1 MQPRRQ
7 LVVLYSALLM
17 FVIGAG
23 AIGGLVAA
31 TQSEGG
37 RDWIRRQL
45 ERQLVTGM
53 KGHVHIGRMSGSFLT
68 DIQLDSLN
76 ITDPEDSLFLAS
88 GPVRLTY
95 DPRDILDGRII
106 VRSAD
111 IQRPKVIFREENDHR
126 WNFRKVFPLEEEGP
140 PRPRGPRTAF
150 GSLVLFN
157 NVHVHGLHFQLT
169 LPWEPDDSLK
179 GGRRDSAAAY
189 NVGEEQLEIR
199 RVTTKG
205 VPGFQRTWRW
215 TDANATLNRIRFRHP
230 DSTGRQFD
238 IARLD
243 VVEKIP
249 PFDFRNMKG
258 GLYWLGDTIW
268 LNLPH
273 FELPNSV
280 ARAKGTI
287 RWGTGPVQ
295 YDIKIHSDSTAMR
308 DIAWIYE
315 TLPRTGGGKM
325 DLHIKNE
332 PKDPRVMN
340 YAITNMDLRSNGS
353 RLRGN
358 MTYGVGGPVLILKD
372 VNLELLPANFALLET
387 LNGQPFPYPWR
398 GDISGTVRARGG
410 PVNHFVVD
418 RARLTFRDA
427 NVPGA
432 VMRGVGRG
440 ELDILHPGDLKFH
453 AFKVEVAEFDLR
465 TAQFVNPDFP
475 SLRGVVAG
483 SATLDSMWTD
493 LRFRD
498 GELTHRDGDDAAV
511 SRFMGSGRITMAQN
525 IIFDVSAAALPLAV
539 TTVAKSY
546 PSIPFRGDFAG
557 ALRVKGS
564 ANDLSVTADF
574 AGDAGR
580 VQLDGAFDALSPQ
593 YRAVANGS
601 LTAFDLRTG
610 FGKQALPTSMLS
622 GRFAV
627 ELQGDSLSSL
637 EGTANVYVDRSVV
650 DSVRV
655 YSGLAQLRFGGGKVQ
670 VDSLRVETIAGLL
683 TKTGQANAIGLT
695 DAARDTITFAIEA
708 DSLGG
713 LRRYLAR
720 GANQSANQSANTAA
734 MALTDSLEGT
744 ARLEGA
750 IIGSLDRFDLQLRL
764 DARDLRYGATTAR
777 HVVGSVALRDFPN
790 NPVGPLAI
798 RFDTVRASELSFAR
812 VAANVELLTDQRATG
827 TIAGDMPRGARA
839 RASLS
844 GGRRG
849 DTTEVRLDSL
859 AVVTAADAWS
869 LDRSATARIVGTSL
883 AFDTLALSGVTGGH
897 FAARGAVPDQ
907 GPLAVSLRADRIP
920 LADFGELLQLETALK
935 GSASLQA
942 ELSGTRSDPV
952 MRLAAQAEDA
962 QVAGL
967 RLDHVEAQGTYAAQR
982 LITSLEYTRRG
993 IPALRLTG
1001 KLPIDLALRPGVV
1014 RLLEEPMS
1022 VQVRTDTVGLVLLES
1037 FSRAITA
1044 ARGGMSV
1051 NLDVAGTW
1059 KHPRLLGELSV
1070 RDGAMT
1076 LAPMGRATLSG
1087 IEADIR
1093 FLGDSVEVRKLSA
1106 RAGPTRNNQA
1116 NVTGALKIADI
1127 ENPLFNLGL
1136 TARNFNVLNRAGFAD
1151 LDVSGSLRLTGSRDR
1166 AVLSGDSLT
1175 VDRGVLNVS
1184 NLFQKKLIALDE
1196 NEIAGI
1202 IDTSAFADRRIFAQ
1216 SSGRFVDNLTMNGLQ
1231 VTMGR
1236 DVWLRSEE
1244 ANINLGGQLN
1254 ITRSRLQRG
1263 TANANVGSQLALVGT
1278 LQTVRGSYRLSVG
1291 PGVQRA
1297 FDVETG
1303 DVRFFGD
1310 ADLNP
1315 TLSINALHTVRQYST
1330 QSARPDVRVRVHIGG
1345 TLASPT
1351 AELSSP
1357 DSLRVTNGDLIS
1369 YLVTGGPSDEI
1380 GGRNSDIGST
1390 AARVFVS
1397 SFGTFL
1403 GGKATGTLCDDA
1415 QISTAGLDAYQGK
1428 IADVGAGLLS
1438 GTRFNCAKQ
1447 VGVNT
1452 FVRLDAGLCQV
1463 GQLLAPGGSS
1473 AEAPTFAD
1481 ALGVKV
1487 DYRVRSN
1494 VTFSFGIEPP
1504 TSAVLCSRDANA
1516 RGFAPTPRQFGLDI
1530 FRLWRF

>member
-45 ERQLVTGM
+45 ERQFVTGM
-53 KGHVHIGRMSGSFLT
+53 KGRVHIGRMSGSFLT
-68 DIQLDSLN
+68 DIRIDSLN
-76 ITDPEDSLFLAS
+76 ITDPDDSLFIAS
-88 GPVRLTY
+88 GPARFTY

-111 IQRPKVIFREENDHR
+111 IQHPKVIFREENDHR
-126 WNFRKVFPLEEEGP
+126 WNFRKVFPLEAEGP

-150 GSLVLFN
+150 GSLVLFK
-157 NVHVHGLHFQLT
+157 NVQVHGLHFQLT

-179 GGRRDSAAAY
+179 GARRDSAAAY
-189 NVGEEQLEIR
+189 NVGQEQLEIR

-249 PFDFRNMKG
+249 PFDFRNMNG

-268 LNLPH
+268 LKLPH

-287 RWGTGPVQ
+287 RWGTGPVR
-295 YDIKIHSDSTAMR
+295 YDIKIHSDSTGMR

-325 DLHIKNE
+325 DLLIKNE
-332 PKDPRVMN
+332 PKDPRVID

-358 MTYGVGGPVLILKD
+358 MTYAVGGPVLVLKD
-372 VNLELLPANFALLET
+372 VNMQLLPANFALLET

-410 PVNHFVVD
+410 PVHRFVVD
-418 RARLTFRDA
+418 EARLTFRDA

-432 VMRGVGRG
+432 FTRGTGRG
-440 ELDILHPGDLKFH
+440 ELNILHPGDAKFRG
-453 AFKVEVAEFDLR
+453 FKIDVAQFDLR

-475 SLRGVVAG
+475 SIHGLVSGT
-483 SATLDSMWTD
+483 ATLDSIWTD
-493 LRFRD
+493 VRFRD
-498 GELTHRDGDDAAV
+498 GDLTHRDGEDSPV
-511 SRFMGSGRITMAQN
+511 SRFKGNGRITMAQN
-525 IIFDVSAAALPLAV
+525 VIFDVSAIALPLAV
-539 TTVAKSY
+539 STVAKSY
-546 PSIPFRGDFAG
+546 PSIPLRGDFSG
-557 ALRVKGS
+557 ALRVKGTAS
-564 ANDLSVTADF
+564 DLSVTTDL
-574 AGDAGR
+574 AGEAGR
-580 VQLDGAFDALSPQ
+580 VQLDGAFDAVAPTV
-593 YRAVANGS
+593 RAVANGS
-601 LTAFDLRTG
+601 LSGFDLRTG
-610 FGKQALPTSMLS
+610 FGKPALPSSFLN

-627 ELQGDSLSSL
+627 DLSGDSL
-637 EGTANVYVDRSVV
+637 ANLVGSARFNADRSVV

-655 YSGLAQLRFGGGKVQ
+655 YNGLAQLRFGDGKVRI
-670 VDSLRVETIAGLL
+670 DSLRLETMAGLL
-683 TKTGQANAIGLT
+683 TKTGQADALGLT
-695 DAARDTITFAIEA
+695 AAARDSITFAFEV

-713 LRRYLAR
+713 FRRYLAR
-720 GANQSANQSANTAA
+720 GAAAGGSAEAI
-734 MALTDSLEGT
+734 ALADSLEGT
-744 ARLEGA
+744 ARVEGA
-750 IIGSLDRFDLQLRL
+750 LVGSLDRLDLQLRA
-764 DARDLRYGATTAR
+764 DGRDLRVGATTAR
-777 HVVGSVALRDFPN
+777 HVVASAALRDVLKQPL
-790 NPVGPLAI
+790 GPLTI
-798 RFDTVRASELSFAR
+798 RLDTLRASELSFVR
-812 VAANVELLTDQRATG
+812 VSANVALLPDRRASG
-827 TIAGDMPRGARA
+827 TIAGEMPHGARA

-844 GGRRG
+844 GTRNG
-849 DTTEVRLDSL
+849 DTTDVRLDSL
-859 AVVTAADAWS
+859 SVVTAADAWS
-869 LDRSATARIVGTSL
+869 LDRGAAARLVGTSL
-883 AFDTLALSGVTGGH
+883 SFDTLALTGATGGH
-897 FAARGAVPDQ
+897 FLARGAVPDQ

-935 GSASLQA
+935 GAASLQA
-942 ELSGTRSDPV
+942 ELTGTRSEPV
-952 MRLAAQAEDA
+952 MRLTAQAEDA

-967 RLDHVEAQGTYAAQR
+967 RLDHVQAQGTYAAQR
-982 LITSLEYTRRG
+982 LTTSLEYTRLG
-993 IPALRLTG
+993 IPALRVTG
-1001 KLPIDLALRPGVV
+1001 KLPMDLALRPGVV
-1014 RLLEEPMS
+1014 RFLEDPIS

-1037 FSRAITA
+1037 FSRAITG
-1044 ARGGMSV
+1044 ARGGMAV
-1051 NLDVAGTW
+1051 NLDVSGTW
-1059 KHPRLLGELSV
+1059 KHPRLLGEMSV
-1070 RDGAMT
+1070 RDGALT
-1076 LAPMGRATLSG
+1076 LAPMGRASLTG

-1093 FLGDSVEVRKLSA
+1093 FLGDSVAVRKLSA
-1106 RAGPTRNNQA
+1106 RAGPTRGAQA
-1116 NVTGALKIADI
+1116 SITGAMKISDI
-1127 ENPLFNLGL
+1127 ENPVFNLGL
-1136 TARNFNVLNRAGFAD
+1136 TARNFNVLNRVGFAD
-1151 LDVSGSLRLTGSRDR
+1151 LDVSGSLALTGSLDR

-1184 NLFQKKLIALDE
+1184 NLFQKKLIALDD

-1202 IDTSAFADRRIFAQ
+1202 IDTSAFADRRLFAQ

-1263 TANANVGSQLALVGT
+1263 TVNANVGSQLALVGT

-1310 ADLNP
+1310 VDLNP
-1315 TLSINALHTVRQYST
+1315 TLSINAMHTVRQYST

-1345 TLASPT
+1345 TLSSPT

-1380 GGRNSDIGST
+1380 GGRNGDIGST

-1463 GQLLAPGGSS
+1463 GQLLAPGSSS

-1494 VTFSFGIEPP
+1494 LTFSFGIEPP

-1516 RGFAPTPRQFGLDI
+1516 RGFAPTPRQFGLDL

>member
-23 AIGGLVAA
+23 AVGGLVAA

-45 ERQLVTGM
+45 ERQFVTGM
-53 KGHVHIGRMSGSFLT
+53 KGRVHIGRMSGTFLT
-68 DIQLDSLN
+68 DIRLDSLN
-76 ITDPEDSLFLAS
+76 ITDPEDSLFIAS

-111 IQRPKVIFREENDHR
+111 IQRPTVIFREENDHR
-126 WNFRKVFPLEEEGP
+126 WNFRKVFPVEAEGP

-150 GSLVLFN
+150 GSLVLFH
-157 NVHVHGLHFQLT
+157 NVRVRGLDFRLT

-179 GGRRDSAAAY
+179 GARRDSAVAF
-189 NVGEEQLEIR
+189 NVGQERLEIR
-199 RVTTKG
+199 RVMTKG
-205 VPGFQRTWRW
+205 VAGFQRTWRW

-249 PFDFRNMKG
+249 PFDFRNMNG
-258 GLYWLGDTIW
+258 GFFWLGDTIW

-280 ARAKGTI
+280 ARAAGTV
-287 RWGTGPVQ
+287 RWGTGPIR

-332 PKDPRVMN
+332 PKDTRVID

-358 MTYGVGGPVLILKD
+358 MTYGVGGPVLIVKD
-372 VNLELLPANFALLET
+372 VNLELLPANFTLLET
-387 LNGQPFPYPWR
+387 LNGRPFPYPWR

-410 PVNHFVVD
+410 PVHHFVVD
-418 RARLTFRDA
+418 DARLTFRDA

-432 VMRGVGRG
+432 FTRGVGRG
-440 ELDILHPGDLKFH
+440 ELDILHPGDAKFH
-453 AFKVEVAEFDLR
+453 GFRIDVAQFDLR
-465 TAQFVNPDFP
+465 TAQFVNPAFP
-475 SLRGVVAG
+475 AIRGIIAG
-483 SATLDSMWTD
+483 TTILDSIWTD
-493 LRFRD
+493 VRFRD
-498 GELTHRDGDDAAV
+498 GDLTHRDGSDAGV
-511 SRFMGSGRITMAQN
+511 SRFKGSGRITMAQN
-525 IIFDVSAAALPLAV
+525 VVFDVSAIALPLAV
-539 TTVAKSY
+539 TTVARSY
-546 PSIPFRGDFAG
+546 PSIPLRGDFSG
-557 ALRVKGS
+557 ALRVKGTAS
-564 ANDLSVTADF
+564 DLSVTADLT
-574 AGDAGR
+574 GEAGR
-580 VQLDGAFDALSPQ
+580 IQLDGAFDAIAPTL
-593 YRAVANGS
+593 RAAANGS
-601 LTAFDLRTG
+601 VSGFDLRAG
-610 FGKQALPTSMLS
+610 FGVPALPTSVLN
-622 GRFAV
+622 GRFAID
-627 ELQGDSLSSL
+627 LDGDSL
-637 EGTANVYVDRSVV
+637 ANLYGSARFNADRSLV

-655 YSGLAQLRFGGGKVQ
+655 YNGLAQVRFVDGKVR
-670 VDSLRVETIAGLL
+670 VDSLRVETIAGTLS
-683 TKTGQANAIGLT
+683 KTGRADALGLT
-695 DAARDTITFAIEA
+695 EAARDSLTFAIDV

-713 LRRYLAR
+713 FRRYLAR
-720 GANQSANQSANTAA
+720 GAAAGASAEAA
-734 MALTDSLEGT
+734 ALADSLEGT
-744 ARLEGA
+744 ARVDGA
-750 IIGSLDRFDLQLRL
+750 VVGSLDRFDLHLRL
-764 DARDLRYGATTAR
+764 DARDLRYGASTAR
-777 HVVGSVALRDFPN
+777 HVVASAALRDFPA
-790 NPVGPLAI
+790 NPLGPLAL
-798 RFDTVRASELSFAR
+798 RLDTLRASELSFAR
-812 VAANVELLTDQRATG
+812 VSANVELLPDGRASG
-827 TIAGDMPRGARA
+827 AIAGEMPHGARA

-844 GGRRG
+844 GMRRG
-849 DTTEVRLDSL
+849 DTTDVRLDSL
-859 AVVTAADAWS
+859 NVVTAADAWS
-869 LDRSATARIVGTSL
+869 LDRASAARLVGTSL
-883 AFDTLALSGVTGGH
+883 SFDTLALSGATGGH
-897 FAARGAVPDQ
+897 FAARGVVPDQ
-907 GPLAVSLRADRIP
+907 GPLAVTLRADRIP
-920 LADFGELLQLETALK
+920 LTDFGELLQLETALK
-935 GSASLQA
+935 GAASLQA
-942 ELSGTRSDPV
+942 ELRGTRNEPV
-952 MRLAAQAEDA
+952 MNLAAQAEDA

-967 RLDHVEAQGTYAAQR
+967 RLDHVQAQGTYAAQR
-982 LITSLEYTRRG
+982 LLTSLEYTRLG
-993 IPALRLTG
+993 VPALRVTG
-1001 KLPIDLALRPGVV
+1001 KLPIDLALRPGIV
-1014 RLLEEPMS
+1014 RLLEEPIS

-1037 FSRAITA
+1037 FSRTITG
-1044 ARGGMSV
+1044 ARGGMSL
-1051 NLDVAGTW
+1051 NLDVSGTW
-1059 KHPRLLGELSV
+1059 KHPRLLGEMTV
-1070 RDGAMT
+1070 RDGA
-1076 LAPMGRATLSG
+1076 LNFAPMGRASLSG

-1093 FLGDSVEVRKLSA
+1093 FLGDSIAVRNLSA
-1106 RAGPTRNNQA
+1106 RAGPTRGAQA
-1116 NVTGALKIADI
+1116 SVTGALKISDI

-1151 LDVSGSLRLTGSRDR
+1151 LDVSGSVALTGPLDG

-1184 NLFQKKLIALDE
+1184 NLFQKKLIALDD

-1202 IDTSAFADRRIFAQ
+1202 VDTSAFADRRIFGQ
-1216 SSGRFVDNLTMNGLQ
+1216 GSGQFVDNLSMNGLQ

-1244 ANINLGGQLN
+1244 ANINLGGALN

-1263 TANANVGSQLALVGT
+1263 TVGNAGSQLALVGT
-1278 LQTVRGSYRLSVG
+1278 LQTVRGSYRLNVG
-1291 PGVQRA
+1291 AGVQRA

-1310 ADLNP
+1310 VDLNP

-1380 GGRNSDIGST
+1380 GGRNGDIGST

-1447 VGVNT
+1447 VGTDT

-1463 GQLLAPGGSS
+1463 GQLLATGGTS
-1473 AEAPTFAD
+1473 AESPTFAD

-1494 VTFSFGIEPP
+1494 LTFSFGIEPP

-1516 RGFAPTPRQFGLDI
+1516 RGFAPTPRQFGLDL